1 MRKNFRLS
9 ITTSAAVA
17 MLAAGS
23 AVYVHAADAHK
34 SQHQGGMMHSQGD
47 MMGMMNMMQQMN
59 QMMER
64 CNAMMKDHQQRAPD
78 TPKGEQKP
86 APKS

>member
-1 MRKNFRLS
+1 MRKNFRSL

-23 AVYVHAADAHK
+23 AFYVHAADSQK
-34 SQHQGGMMHSQGD
+34 SERQGGMMHSQGD

-59 QMMER
+59 QMMES

-78 TPKGEQKP
+78 APKGEQKS